1 MAQFKRK
8 KVNSKATKGQAK
20 DSIFK
25 SKKFWIIFSSIV
37 AGLIVIGVTIGLIV
51 YFVTKTDENEIQDYF
66 GGEATNLTYEY
77 EGKNVEFTKMSYD
90 GVLMHHN
97 VVDGGENTFI
107 PNIFVFAANLKTF
120 YADKAIDDGK
130 DKDEEGVTFL
140 YDETGANNKS
150 ILIENALPTSDDDG
164 KQLNDLFDFTKG
176 TDDRETRLG
185 PERACAQGWVS
196 VDAMKHAIAI
206 TTVLACIVGLPLV
219 PYGGMEMILV
229 GFFCVLFCFLY
240 TTHLSYMGLGDL
252 LVLVFFGV
260 VPVTVTY
267 YLQMH
272 NITAE
277 VVVASIACGVVI
289 DALLLVNNF
298 RDRDTDRVAGK
309 NTLVV
314 HIGAEA
320 TLGVYLGVGIGATLL
335 GLLFWMNG
343 HLLAFAFPFVYLVL
357 HFFTYLKMKKIWQG
371 KALNECLG
379 ETARNIFVYGLTVAL
394 GVLLS

>member
-1 MAQFKRK
+1 MDNKTIEK
-8 KVNSKATKGQAK
+8 NSIKA
-20 DSIFK
+20 
-25 SKKFWIIFSSIV
+25 WILAARPKTLTGAAV
-37 AGLIVIGVTIGLIV
+37 PVMIGLALAFADSQQDGNKPFSWIAATLCMLFAFIMQIDAN
-51 YFVTKTDENEIQDYF
+51 FV
-66 GGEATNLTYEY
+66 
-77 EGKNVEFTKMSYD
+77 
-90 GVLMHHN
+90 
-97 VVDGGENTFI
+97 
-107 PNIFVFAANLKTF
+107 
-120 YADKAIDDGK
+120 
-130 DKDEEGVTFL
+130 
-140 YDETGANNKS
+140 
-150 ILIENALPTSDDDG
+150 
-164 KQLNDLFDFTKG
+164 NDLFDFTKG

-206 TTVLACIVGLPLV
+206 TTMLACIVGLPLV
-219 PYGGMEMILV
+219 LYGGMEMILV

-343 HLLAFAFPFVYLVL
+343 HLLAFVLPFVYLAL